1 MLDGAGILADAVV
14 AVVADHGESLGEHG
28 YYFGH
33 WDVFAENA
41 RVPMVLVHPDGRYK
55 GRRVAQM
62 VRSVDLMPTLLAWLG
77 IEAPGDLDGVD
88 LNALIEGGADHFG
101 AALETAYTEQNEY
114 LSVRAVR
121 TKDWLL
127 VRHAPKP
134 GVTDP
139 AVRLYRRGGG
149 RAASEDVAARHPE
162 VRERLL
168 ARLAELHDVD
178 DPGESIE
185 IPVPEG
191 AREQLRALGY
201 LTDE

>member
-1 MLDGAGILADAVV
+1 
-14 AVVADHGESLGEHG
+14 
-28 YYFGH
+28 
-33 WDVFAENA
+33 
-41 RVPMVLVHPDGRYK
+41 
-55 GRRVAQM
+55 M